1 MVSLRYHI
9 VTIMAVFLA
18 LGIGLVVGSTFID
31 SVLLASLQQQVDQQE
46 LDTASAKEQRDV
58 ALAEGEQIR
67 IDADAT
73 VQMWVELTRRYT
85 ASGQFDGQTVLIVA
99 PQGVDRAVIDPLVQR
114 IGQSRARN
122 AGVLWI
128 QDGFRPSQVAA
139 RSLIAEALSLPYDN
153 EVAVRSALRT
163 LLPQALFTPRPV
175 DLVGSGGGEG
185 VASGGGEGVASA
197 GGSGGGEGVRAG
209 GSGEGVQ
216 AGGGEQVAEAPE
228 PGVLS
233 VLAEIGLLLHEP
245 ATEGDEVLTLDNI
258 ASPGMLVLVVTD
270 AASGELNNDFIFPLL
285 RDIVVTGHS
294 GTAVVVEV
302 GPTLATDAA
311 GGVAGNAAGGVAG
324 NAAGGVTNNATGDVL
339 EQVRGDRRLR
349 DAFSTVESNIGP
361 YSTLTTLMALIELP
375 TVTHYRAI
383 APWEVLEKLETSDV
397 LDDPAA
403 SGSTSN

>member
-1 MVSLRYHI
+1 M
-9 VTIMAVFLA
+9 
-18 LGIGLVVGSTFID
+18 
-31 SVLLASLQQQVDQQE
+31 
-46 LDTASAKEQRDV
+46 
-58 ALAEGEQIR
+58 
-67 IDADAT
+67 
-73 VQMWVELTRRYT
+73 
-85 ASGQFDGQTVLIVA
+85 
-99 PQGVDRAVIDPLVQR
+99 
-114 IGQSRARN
+114 
-122 AGVLWI
+122 
-128 QDGFRPSQVAA
+128 
-139 RSLIAEALSLPYDN
+139 
-153 EVAVRSALRT
+153 
-163 LLPQALFTPRPV
+163 
-175 DLVGSGGGEG
+175 
-185 VASGGGEGVASA
+185 
-197 GGSGGGEGVRAG
+197 
-209 GSGEGVQ
+209 
-216 AGGGEQVAEAPE
+216 
-228 PGVLS
+228 
-233 VLAEIGLLLHEP
+233 LAEIGLLLHEP

-270 AASGELNNDFIFPLL
+270 AASGELNHDFVFPLL

-302 GPTLATDAA
+302 GPTLATDATGGVA
-311 GGVAGNAAGGVAG
+311 GSADGGVAGNATSGVAG